1 MSIQDLGSL
10 GEVLAALATLA
21 TLLYLATQVRQNTRA
36 LKSATFENISSEM
49 GKNLE
54 PIMSSHELSAIF
66 IKGMGKPELLTGEE
80 RLRLSSIYVSSF
92 RKLESVYV
100 QHELGSLDMAL
111 TKGFEYS
118 ILKLLDTKY
127 GREWW
132 NTAKDTFY
140 KPFVEHVN
148 SKLPSKISNL
158 PHPSVAIQG
167 NIESNKF

>member
-21 TLLYLATQVRQNTRA
+21 TLIYLATQVRQNTRA

-54 PIMSSHELSAIF
+54 PIMSSDELSAII
-66 IKGMGKPELLTGEE
+66 IKGISNPTELTAKE
-80 RLRLSSIYVSSF
+80 RLRLSSVYVSSF

-100 QHELGSLDMAL
+100 QNKLGSIEPEL
-111 TKGFEYS
+111 TKGFELS
-118 ILKLLDTKY
+118 ILRLLDTEY

-132 NTAKDTFY
+132 AAAKETFHT
-140 KPFVEHVN
+140 PFAEHVT
-148 SKLPSKISNL
+148 SQLPPGISNL
-158 PHPSVAIQG
+158 PHPSVAIK
-167 NIESNKF
+167 EK